1 MSSEVKSR
9 AIVLH
14 TTRQGDSSLVVH
26 VLDETAGRQS
36 LFLRGVG
43 KGRRTSAAA
52 AFHPLAVL
60 EVVTDATPRSSL
72 LYLREYEPLLPLPE
86 LRTDIRRSATAQFVC
101 EVLWRTLRTGDGDPE
116 LFTWLVESIAALEA
130 GGEGIAAGAAG
141 AGAGVA
147 SDAGNAGVADDA
159 GLAGVAT
166 NAGRPLPGIANFAV
180 WWLVGYCS
188 RMGFRPE
195 DNWEAG
201 EAPIFNIVSGRVQAD
216 FGWFAPRGQ
225 KEPDGESAFRKQELR
240 LAETVGADETRVA
253 NPDGLCFSTEESL
266 LLHRFLTLSFD
277 EAMALPLS
285 AARRNAFSRRMLTY
299 LSHHLGQ
306 SLEIR
311 SLDVL
316 HAVFAD

>member
-1 MSSEVKSR
+1 MSLETKSR

-14 TTRQGDSSLVVH
+14 TTRQGDSSLVIH

-60 EVVTDATPRSSL
+60 EVVTEATPRSSL
-72 LYLREYEPLLPLPE
+72 LYLREFEPVLSLPG
-86 LRTDIRRSATAQFVC
+86 LRTDIRRSAVAQFVC

-116 LFTWLVESIAALEA
+116 LFTWLVECIAALETLS
-130 GGEGIAAGAAG
+130 GP
-141 AGAGVA
+141 GV
-147 SDAGNAGVADDA
+147 
-159 GLAGVAT
+159 
-166 NAGRPLPGIANFAV
+166 ANFAP
-180 WWLVGYCS
+180 WWLVGYCA

-195 DNWEAG
+195 DNWTADEA
-201 EAPIFNIVSGRVQAD
+201 AVFNIVSAR
-216 FGWFAPRGQ
+216 FGPAFEGQ
-225 KEPDGESAFRKQELR
+225 EEAL
-240 LAETVGADETRVA
+240 
-253 NPDGLCFSTEESL
+253 FSREESL
-266 LLHRFLTLSFD
+266 LLHRLLTLSFD
-277 EAMALPLS
+277 EAMVLPLS
-285 AARRNAFSRRMLTY
+285 AARRGAFSRRMLTY

-316 HAVFAD
+316 HAVFAG

>member
-1 MSSEVKSR
+1 MSLETKSR

-14 TTRQGDSSLVVH
+14 TTRQGDSSLVIH

-60 EVVTDATPRSSL
+60 EVVTEATPRSSL
-72 LYLREYEPLLPLPE
+72 LYLREFEPVLSLPG
-86 LRTDIRRSATAQFVC
+86 LRTDIRRSAVAQFVC

-116 LFTWLVESIAALEA
+116 LFTWLVECIAALETLPGEAA
-130 GGEGIAAGAAG
+130 GGPGEPGVAGVDG
-141 AGAGVA
+141 VDGVAGVA
-147 SDAGNAGVADDA
+147 
-159 GLAGVAT
+159 
-166 NAGRPLPGIANFAV
+166 NFAP
-180 WWLVGYCS
+180 WWLVGYCA

-195 DNWEAG
+195 DNWTAETP
-201 EAPIFNIVSGRVQAD
+201 EFDIISGRFQPG
-216 FGWFAPRGQ
+216 FGLFAPRGQ
-225 KEPDGESAFRKQELR
+225 KEPEGESALRKQDLR
-240 LAETVGADETRVA
+240 
-253 NPDGLCFSTEESL
+253 FSREESL
-266 LLHRFLTLSFD
+266 LLHRLLTLPFD
-277 EAMALPLS
+277 EAMVLPLS
-285 AARRNAFSRRMLTY
+285 AARRGAFSRRMLAY

-316 HAVFAD
+316 HAVFAE

>member
-1 MSSEVKSR
+1 MSLETKSR

-14 TTRQGDSSLVVH
+14 TTRQGDSSLVIH

-60 EVVTDATPRSSL
+60 EVVTEATLRSSL
-72 LYLREYEPLLPLPE
+72 LYLREFEPVLPLPG
-86 LRTDIRRSATAQFVC
+86 LRTDIRRSAVAQFVC

-116 LFTWLVESIAALEA
+116 LFTWLVECVAALETLPGEAA
-130 GGEGIAAGAAG
+130 GGPGEPGVAGAAG
-141 AGAGVA
+141 TAGVA
-147 SDAGNAGVADDA
+147 GV
-159 GLAGVAT
+159 
-166 NAGRPLPGIANFAV
+166 ANFAP
-180 WWLVGYCS
+180 WWLVGYCA

-195 DNWEAG
+195 DNWTADEA
-201 EAPIFNIVSGRVQAD
+201 AVFNIVSAR
-216 FGWFAPRGQ
+216 FGPAFEGQ
-225 KEPDGESAFRKQELR
+225 EEAL
-240 LAETVGADETRVA
+240 
-253 NPDGLCFSTEESL
+253 FSREESL
-266 LLHRFLTLSFD
+266 LLHRLLTLPFG

-285 AARRNAFSRRMLTY
+285 AARRGAFSRRMLTY

-316 HAVFAD
+316 HAVFAG

>member
-1 MSSEVKSR
+1 MSLETKSR

-14 TTRQGDSSLVVH
+14 TTRQGDSSLVIH

-60 EVVTDATPRSSL
+60 EVVTEATPRSSL
-72 LYLREYEPLLPLPE
+72 LYLREFEPVLPLPV
-86 LRTDIRRSATAQFVC
+86 LRTDIRRSAVAQFVC

-116 LFTWLVESIAALEA
+116 LFPWLVECVAALETLSGEAA
-130 GGEGIAAGAAG
+130 GGPGEPGV
-141 AGAGVA
+141 AGVA
-147 SDAGNAGVADDA
+147 
-159 GLAGVAT
+159 
-166 NAGRPLPGIANFAV
+166 NFAP
-180 WWLVGYCS
+180 WWLVGYCA
-188 RMGFRPE
+188 RMGVRPE
-195 DNWEAG
+195 DNWTADEA
-201 EAPIFNIVSGRVQAD
+201 AIFNIVSAR
-216 FGWFAPRGQ
+216 FGPAFEGQ
-225 KEPDGESAFRKQELR
+225 EEAL
-240 LAETVGADETRVA
+240 
-253 NPDGLCFSTEESL
+253 FSREESL
-266 LLHRFLTLSFD
+266 LLHRLLTLSFD

-285 AARRNAFSRRMLTY
+285 AARRGAFSRRMLAY
-299 LSHHLGQ
+299 LSPHLGQ

>member
-1 MSSEVKSR
+1 MAPEAKSR

-60 EVVTDATPRSSL
+60 EVVTDANPRSSL
-72 LYLREYEPLLPLPE
+72 LYLREYEPLVPLPT
-86 LRTDIRRSATAQFVC
+86 LRTDIRRSAVAQFVC

-116 LFTWLVESIAALEA
+116 LFAWLVECIAALEA
-130 GGEGIAAGAAG
+130 WPGP
-141 AGAGVA
+141 GV
-147 SDAGNAGVADDA
+147 
-159 GLAGVAT
+159 
-166 NAGRPLPGIANFAV
+166 ANFAA
-180 WWLVGYCS
+180 WWLVGYS
-188 RMGFRPE
+188 TRMGFRPE
-195 DNWEAG
+195 DNWSD
-201 EAPIFNIVSGRVQAD
+201 EAPVFNIVSAR
-216 FGWFAPRGQ
+216 FGEAFAGQ
-225 KEPDGESAFRKQELR
+225 EEAL
-240 LAETVGADETRVA
+240 
-253 NPDGLCFSTEESL
+253 FSREESL
-266 LLHRFLTLSFD
+266 LLHRLLTLPFG

-285 AARRNAFSRRMLTY
+285 ASRRGVFSRRMITY
-299 LSHHLGQ
+299 LAHHLGQ

>member
-1 MSSEVKSR
+1 MSLETKSR

-14 TTRQGDSSLVVH
+14 TTRQGDSSLVIH
-26 VLDETAGRQS
+26 VLDEIAGRQS

-60 EVVTDATPRSSL
+60 EVVTEATPRSSL
-72 LYLREYEPLLPLPE
+72 LYLREFEPVLSLPG
-86 LRTDIRRSATAQFVC
+86 LRTDIRRSAVAQFVC

-116 LFTWLVESIAALEA
+116 LFTWLVECVAALETLPGEAA
-130 GGEGIAAGAAG
+130 GGPGEPGV
-141 AGAGVA
+141 AGVA
-147 SDAGNAGVADDA
+147 
-159 GLAGVAT
+159 
-166 NAGRPLPGIANFAV
+166 NFAL
-180 WWLVGYCS
+180 WWLVGYCA

-195 DNWEAG
+195 DNWTADEA
-201 EAPIFNIVSGRVQAD
+201 AVFNIVSAR
-216 FGWFAPRGQ
+216 FGPAFEGQ
-225 KEPDGESAFRKQELR
+225 EEAL
-240 LAETVGADETRVA
+240 
-253 NPDGLCFSTEESL
+253 FSREESL
-266 LLHRFLTLSFD
+266 LLHRLLTLPFD

-285 AARRNAFSRRMLTY
+285 AARRGAFSRRMLAY

>member
-1 MSSEVKSR
+1 MSLEAKSR

-60 EVVTDATPRSSL
+60 EVVTDANPRSSL
-72 LYLREYEPLLPLPE
+72 LYLREYEPLVPLPT
-86 LRTDIRRSATAQFVC
+86 LRTDIRRSAVAQFVC

-116 LFTWLVESIAALEA
+116 LFAWLVECIAALEA
-130 GGEGIAAGAAG
+130 WPGPGSAETAGTP
-141 AGAGVA
+141 GV
-147 SDAGNAGVADDA
+147 
-159 GLAGVAT
+159 
-166 NAGRPLPGIANFAV
+166 ANFAA
-180 WWLVGYCS
+180 WWLVGYCT

-195 DNWEAG
+195 DNWSD
-201 EAPIFNIVSGRVQAD
+201 EAPVFNIVSAR
-216 FGWFAPRGQ
+216 FGEAFAGQ
-225 KEPDGESAFRKQELR
+225 EEAL
-240 LAETVGADETRVA
+240 
-253 NPDGLCFSTEESL
+253 FSHEESL
-266 LLHRFLTLSFD
+266 LLHRLLTLPFG

-285 AARRNAFSRRMLTY
+285 ASRRGVFSRRMLTY
-299 LSHHLGQ
+299 LAHHLGQ

>member
-1 MSSEVKSR
+1 MSLETKSR

-14 TTRQGDSSLVVH
+14 TTRQGDSSLVIH

-60 EVVTDATPRSSL
+60 EVVTEATPRSSL
-72 LYLREYEPLLPLPE
+72 LYLREFEPVLSLPG
-86 LRTDIRRSATAQFVC
+86 LRTDIRRSAVAQFVC

-116 LFTWLVESIAALEA
+116 LFTWLVECIAAQAA
-130 GGEGIAAGAAG
+130 GGAYRPDAPGQLSP
-141 AGAGVA
+141 GV
-147 SDAGNAGVADDA
+147 
-159 GLAGVAT
+159 
-166 NAGRPLPGIANFAV
+166 ANFAP
-180 WWLVGYCS
+180 WWLVGYCT

-195 DNWEAG
+195 DNWTADEA
-201 EAPIFNIVSGRVQAD
+201 AVFNIVSGR
-216 FGWFAPRGQ
+216 FGPAFEGQ
-225 KEPDGESAFRKQELR
+225 EEAL
-240 LAETVGADETRVA
+240 
-253 NPDGLCFSTEESL
+253 FSREESL
-266 LLHRFLTLSFD
+266 LLHRLLTLPFD

-285 AARRNAFSRRMLTY
+285 AARRGAFSRRMLTY

-306 SLEIR
+306 SLDIR

-316 HAVFAD
+316 HAVFAE

>member
-1 MSSEVKSR
+1 MSSESKSR

-26 VLDETAGRQS
+26 VLDETAGRQG

-43 KGRRTSAAA
+43 KGRRSSAAA
-52 AFHPLAVL
+52 TFHPLAVL

-72 LYLREYEPLLPLPE
+72 VYLREFEPALPLAG
-86 LRTDIRRSATAQFVC
+86 LRTDIRRSAVAQFVC

-116 LFTWLVESIAALEA
+116 LFAWLVECIAALEA
-130 GGEGIAAGAAG
+130 LPTAGTG
-141 AGAGVA
+141 AGPGV
-147 SDAGNAGVADDA
+147 
-159 GLAGVAT
+159 
-166 NAGRPLPGIANFAV
+166 ANFAA
-180 WWLVGYCS
+180 WWLVGYCC

-195 DNWEAG
+195 DNWSAN
-201 EAPIFNIVSGRVQAD
+201 EAPIFNLVSAR
-216 FGWFAPRGQ
+216 FGEAFEGQ
-225 KEPDGESAFRKQELR
+225 EEAL
-240 LAETVGADETRVA
+240 
-253 NPDGLCFSTEESL
+253 FSREESL
-266 LLHRFLTLSFD
+266 LLHRLLTLPFG

-285 AARRNAFSRRMLTY
+285 AARRGTFSRRMLTY